1 MSMMARGVVL
11 MLRLTI
17 LVDAEALD
25 EGHREL
31 LGLAVDAVLGPSAV
45 VSDVERVQGRHRGAS
60 VVSAVERGPDVSSCQ
75 LSMFRELQSSH
86 EWPVYHQDIVI

>member
-1 MSMMARGVVL
+1 

-17 LVDAEALD
+17 LVDAESLD
-25 EGHREL
+25 EGYREL
-31 LGLAVDAVLGPSAV
+31 LGLAVGAVIGPAAI

-60 VVSAVERGPDVSSCQ
+60 VVSAIEQGPDLSASQ
-75 LSMFRELQSSH
+75 LNLFSGFQRSH

>member
-1 MSMMARGVVL
+1 

-17 LVDAEALD
+17 LVDAESLD
-25 EGHREL
+25 DGQREL
-31 LGLAVDAVLGPSAV
+31 LGLAVDSVVGPSAV

-60 VVSAVERGPDVSSCQ
+60 VVSAVERGPDVSPSQ
-75 LSMFRELQSSH
+75 LSLFRELQRSH

>member
-1 MSMMARGVVL
+1 

-31 LGLAVDAVLGPSAV
+31 LGLAVDSVVGPSAV

-60 VVSAVERGPDVSSCQ
+60 VVVDVSEGPTVTPEQ
-75 LSMFRELQSSH
+75 LSLFRRLQRSH
-86 EWPVYHQDIVI
+86 EWPIYHG

>member
-1 MSMMARGVVL
+1 

-17 LVDAEALD
+17 LVDAESLD

-31 LGLAVDAVLGPSAV
+31 LGLAVDAVLGPSAI
-45 VSDVERVQGRHRGAS
+45 VSDVERVQGQHKGAA
-60 VVSAVERGPDVSSCQ
+60 VVSSVEPGPDVSAQQ
-75 LSMFRELQSSH
+75 LIMFREFQRSH